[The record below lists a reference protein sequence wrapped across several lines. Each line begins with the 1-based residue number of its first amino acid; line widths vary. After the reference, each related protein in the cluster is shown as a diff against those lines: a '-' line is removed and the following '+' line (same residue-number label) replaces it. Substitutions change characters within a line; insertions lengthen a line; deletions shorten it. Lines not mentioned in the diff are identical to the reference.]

1 MQSGCFHVLMCA
13 EIVWT
18 KLIFIHRGE
27 DICFQS
33 FHIFIRVAKIL
44 FILIFLVDCSLGVVS
59 ELIPWGE
66 AFKYLGVLF
75 MRHQLADWCSINKN
89 GVVKDC
95 SGEQGHEPEG
105 GPLDLPDELH
115 YMAKSLR
122 APDHHTYI
130 FSDILTVWPHFSGYN
145 CHSSG
150 KVFYKILE
158 CVSGNLCSYIQK
170 SISWGQAPMLDE
182 KAWLTISTLIPAK
195 GVKWG
200 WGQGSCR
207 PIKFFHT
214 KVGKPFLY
222 WPGCVQRDKGPSP
235 NCCHKVGNNTV

>member
-1 MQSGCFHVLMCA
+1 MFDVLLHKLLFATFCLSMQSGCFHVLMCA
-13 EIVWT
+13 EIVCKMKVVWT

-115 YMAKSLR
+115 YGQKSEGTWPSHL
-122 APDHHTYI
+122 YI
-130 FSDILTVWPHFSGYN
+130 FWHSDSLT
-145 CHSSG
+145 
-150 KVFYKILE
+150 
-158 CVSGNLCSYIQK
+158 
-170 SISWGQAPMLDE
+170 
-182 KAWLTISTLIPAK
+182 
-195 GVKWG
+195 
-200 WGQGSCR
+200 
-207 PIKFFHT
+207 
-214 KVGKPFLY
+214 PF
-222 WPGCVQRDKGPSP
+222 
-235 NCCHKVGNNTV
+235 